1 MNLKNKCIRRIHV
14 KKTSFK
20 LSFALLE
27 KICSDAKLVKKQPTL
42 ELIFDSDYGN
52 YILLCEVIEGNL
64 KNAKSK
70 SEKKGN

>member
-1 MNLKNKCIRRIHV
+1 
-14 KKTSFK
+14 
-20 LSFALLE
+20 LLE

-70 SEKKGN
+70 SEKKGNYESR